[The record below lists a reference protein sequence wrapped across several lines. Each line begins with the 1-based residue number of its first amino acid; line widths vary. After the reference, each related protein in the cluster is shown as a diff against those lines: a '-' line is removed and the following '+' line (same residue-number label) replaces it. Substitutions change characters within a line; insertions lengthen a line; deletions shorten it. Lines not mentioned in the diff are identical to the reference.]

1 MVHAET
7 QRIFASAQAGFAP
20 NQFCHLEPTK
30 WVRDLILMQAA
41 HNLADYEISHP
52 LRGFGM
58 TGSGKVWVRNDR
70 IGESVGFEMTR
81 AGGGFEMSSWLW

>member
-41 HNLADYEISHP
+41 HNLADYEISP
-52 LRGFGM
+52 RLRRVEM
-58 TGSGKVWVRNDR
+58 TGSEKC
-70 IGESVGFEMTR
+70 GFEMTSR
-81 AGGGFEMSSWLW
+81 REKVGPPNPYL